1 MEYYVMKKRIL
12 ALLLLIVLA
21 FSLVACGETGEPTVS
36 GSDVSSQVGTDSGTT
51 DTSSDDSQEEEL
63 QGYDKSI
70 EHKFI
75 ACDIR
80 NHGIVVFDLNAVDG
94 DPMRLSEDAA
104 VVWEWDADEDPNCT
118 GVAKIWT
125 SISGVRFRY
134 SEYYEKDVVV
144 ACATYGW
151 VGIIDYETRTVLWES
166 TDPIL
171 SGVHSVEML
180 PNGDVV
186 AGVSADPGAVVY
198 FAVSAGIDD
207 PVHSI
212 DSLWCHGVCWDPE
225 NECLWVLEDKNVY
238 QAFIQ
243 NVGTENAKLM
253 RVNGSGDEFDGDGA
267 GHAFAPVAG
276 EPGKY
281 WASSGR
287 YLWKFDTETEELTKA
302 KNNLHKNSIK
312 GVCSFTDGTMVQAVA
327 GLFGANEKEFGSDG
341 FRVIVQ
347 ELTPGKVAVLRDVEY
362 LVPFPHRE
370 FYKVQAFTKDYQ

>member
-1 MEYYVMKKRIL
+1 MKKRIL

-21 FSLVACGETGEPTVS
+21 FSLVACGETGEPTVG
-36 GSDVSSQVGTDSGTT
+36 GSDVSSQVGTDSGIT

-80 NHGIVVFDLNAVDG
+80 NHGIVVFDLDAVGG
-94 DPMRLSEDAA
+94 DPMKLNEDSA
-104 VVWEWDADEDPNCT
+104 VIWEWDAEEDPNCI
-118 GVAKIWT
+118 GVSKIQT

-134 SEYYEKDVVV
+134 SDYYKKDVIV

-151 VGIIDYETRTVLWES
+151 VGIIDYETRHVLWES
-166 TDPIL
+166 TASIL

-186 AGVSADPGAVVY
+186 AGVSADPGALVY
-198 FAVSAGIDD
+198 FAVSAEIDE

-225 NECLWVLEDKNVY
+225 NECLWVLENYGAY

-243 NVGTENAKLM
+243 NVGTENAKLV
-253 RVNGSGDEFDGDGA
+253 RISGSGANFTGDGG
-267 GHAFAPVAG
+267 GHAFAPVGG

-281 WASSGR
+281 WASAGKG
-287 YLWKFDTETEELTKA
+287 LWKFDTETETMTKA
-302 KNNLHKNSIK
+302 SKLLSKGSIK
-312 GVCSFTDGTMVQAVA
+312 GICSFSDGTVVESIA
-327 GLFGANEKEFGSDG
+327 GLCKTNEKEFGSDG
-341 FRVIVQ
+341 FRVIIP
-347 ELTPGKVAVLRDVEY
+347 ELTSGKVAVLKDVEY
-362 LVPFPHRE
+362 IVPFANRE
-370 FYKVQAFTKDYQ
+370 FYKVQAFTKNYQ